1 MFKRFITVN
10 LRVTL
15 SNLEEIWVNLDR
27 KKLPGKAG
35 MFQRFITVNLRVT
48 RSNLEEIW
56 VNLDRKTA
64 W

>member
-1 MFKRFITVN
+1 MFKRFITV
-10 LRVTL
+10 
-15 SNLEEIWVNLDR
+15 D
-27 KKLPGKAG
+27 
-35 MFQRFITVNLRVT
+35 LRVT